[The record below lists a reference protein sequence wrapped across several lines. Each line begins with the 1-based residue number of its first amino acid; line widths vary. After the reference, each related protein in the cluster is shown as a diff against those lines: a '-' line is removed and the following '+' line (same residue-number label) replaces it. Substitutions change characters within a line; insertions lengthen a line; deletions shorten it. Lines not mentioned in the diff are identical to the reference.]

1 MFYSPNWPK
10 NMKKKTPKKLNL
22 FYICEQVHKTGNT
35 AVNCSKF
42 ADKEKSVVQFYSNNN
57 ALFSSRRSA

>member
-1 MFYSPNWPK
+1 
-10 NMKKKTPKKLNL
+10 MKKETPKKLNL

>member
-10 NMKKKTPKKLNL
+10 KKRKKTKKTNL
-22 FYICEQVHKTGNT
+22 FYICEQDYKTENT

-42 ADKEKSVVQFYSNNN
+42 PNKENSVAQFYSNNN
-57 ALFSSRRSA
+57 ALFSSRTSG